1 MKFFILSVGLLLSGS
16 VFGQL
21 QLADCFANHM
31 VIQRSKPFS
40 IWGKAVPGLQLKLQF
55 NGFKGTTT
63 VQQDSSWKVDLPSM
77 PANSKATTMFIKA
90 GKDSVRLINILVG
103 DVWICTGQSNMEWAF
118 SREEFAKKETPDA
131 NQPFIRLYNTR
142 FIGKYIYGEP
152 YADSLT
158 DQLQSGTFYS
168 GTWEP
173 CTSETVQ
180 PMSAVAYY
188 FAKRVTQ
195 QTGIPIGII
204 NLAIGGAPLE
214 TFISQDAMV
223 THPVFQKKLDGNW
236 LYNSYLPTWIR
247 ERGLQNIGHLPTS
260 QTKTGEGPNHAYKPG
275 FAYAAAIPQFS
286 RLPIAGIL
294 LYQGESNSLEPAR
307 VFEYGSLLTLMVKDY
322 RAAWKDSRLPF
333 YWVQLSSID
342 TLKYQSAYWPAF
354 RNIQREQLDSIPYS
368 GMAVSSDIGHAT
380 DVHPRN
386 KRSVGYRLANWA
398 LHYYYCDRQQSP
410 SGPLFKN
417 AKLKSNRLELYFS
430 YSGKGLT
437 TSDDQPIR
445 GFSFDGTTNVAAILK
460 RKKVVL
466 PFQHRP
472 VTVYYGWQPYSIGNL
487 VNSEGMPASTFTFK
501 LAQ

>member
-1 MKFFILSVGLLLSGS
+1 MKFFILSFAFLLSGS

-40 IWGKAVPGLQLKLQF
+40 IWGKAVPGQQLELRF
-55 NGFKGTTT
+55 NGFKGTTNI
-63 VQQDSSWKVDLPSM
+63 QQDSSWKVDLPPM
-77 PANSKATTMFIKA
+77 RATSKATTLFIEV
-90 GKDSVRLINILVG
+90 GKDSARLTNIIVG

-118 SREEFAKKETPDA
+118 SREEFAKVETPDA
-131 NQPFIRLYNTR
+131 NQPLIRLYNTR
-142 FIGKYIYGEP
+142 FIGKYIYGVP

-158 DQLQSGTFYS
+158 DQLQSGKFYS

-173 CTSETVQ
+173 CTTETVQ

-214 TFISQDAMV
+214 TFISRESLA
-223 THPVFQKKLDGNW
+223 THSVFRKKLEGSW
-236 LYNSYLPTWIR
+236 LYNPYLPAWIR
-247 ERGLQNIGHLPTS
+247 ERGLQNLGHLPDATYA
-260 QTKTGEGPNHAYKPG
+260 KGEGPNHAYKPG
-275 FAYAAAIPQFS
+275 FAYAAAIPHLS

-307 VFEYGSLLTLMVKDY
+307 VFEYGSLLRLMAEAY
-322 RAAWKDSRLPF
+322 RYAWKDSQLPF

-354 RNIQREQLDSIPYS
+354 RNIQRNQLDSITYS
-368 GMAVSSDIGHAT
+368 GMAVSSDIGHPT

-386 KRSVGYRLANWA
+386 KRTVGYRLANWA
-398 LHYYYCDRQQSP
+398 LHYYYGDKQQSP
-410 SGPLFKN
+410 SGPLFKK

-430 YSGKGLT
+430 HSGKRLT

-445 GFSFDGTTNVAAILK
+445 GFSFDGSTAVTAILK
-460 RKKVVL
+460 RKKLIL

-472 VTVYYGWQPYSIGNL
+472 DTVYYGWQPYSIGNL

-501 LAQ
+501 IVK